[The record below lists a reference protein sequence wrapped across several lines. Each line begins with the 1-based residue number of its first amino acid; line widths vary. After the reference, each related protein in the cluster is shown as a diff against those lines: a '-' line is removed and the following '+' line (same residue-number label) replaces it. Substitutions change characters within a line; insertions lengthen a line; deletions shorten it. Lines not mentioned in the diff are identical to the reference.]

1 MVKGN
6 KSHVDVIVST
16 IIYII
21 FLKDF
26 AAVEHFKVGK
36 IIEFCVISQIL
47 APKRG
52 GEKKSQETEFNQAV
66 ISNNATPRTHSLN
79 NKKKVVSYSDECRL
93 LFMRTKLFVK
103 ISNKYST

>member
-16 IIYII
+16 NMYII

-26 AAVEHFKVGK
+26 AAVEHFKIGK
-36 IIEFCVISQIL
+36 MIEFCVILQIL

-52 GEKKSQETEFNQAV
+52 GEKKEAKRQNSIKQ
-66 ISNNATPRTHSLN
+66 
-79 NKKKVVSYSDECRL
+79 
-93 LFMRTKLFVK
+93 
-103 ISNKYST
+103 